1 MNKTKVTHY
10 INQETYQI
18 LIDLVHRAKSEG
30 NKNESQSSVIEKALI
45 VFNAKKNNQKINP

>member
-10 INQETYQI
+10 ISQEAYQI

-30 NKNESQSSVIEKALI
+30 NKNESSQSSVIEKALI
-45 VFNAKKNNQKINP
+45 VFNAKKNHHKI